1 MSAAKYFIDTNVLL
15 YLLSGE
21 TEKANR
27 AEAVIQTG
35 GTISVQVLNEFA
47 SVASRKL
54 KMAMPE
60 IREILDSLRT
70 ICPVV
75 PLTEATH
82 ATGLELAEQHSL
94 SIYDAMIVS
103 AAMFAG
109 CTVLWSE
116 DMQHGYRINQAL
128 VIQNPFQ

>member
-82 ATGLELAEQHSL
+82 VTGLELAEQHSL